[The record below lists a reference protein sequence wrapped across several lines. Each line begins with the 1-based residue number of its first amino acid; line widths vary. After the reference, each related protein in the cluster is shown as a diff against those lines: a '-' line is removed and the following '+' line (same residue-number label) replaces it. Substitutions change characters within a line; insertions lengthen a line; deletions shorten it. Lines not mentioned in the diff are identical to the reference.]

1 MAATEMCSSRCGEL
15 PVSERRKVCTR
26 AASPYYAARMNKDAA
41 TVDDYME
48 GLPPERRAMVQT
60 LRSAVKSRLPSGFE
74 ETMQY
79 GMISYIVPSERYPET
94 YNKQPLAIISI
105 GNQKNYVSLYLMSHY
120 GDAEA
125 ENWLQE
131 SFRNAEKRLDM
142 GKSCLR
148 FRKPDDIPVEVI
160 SQAAQR
166 LTVDEFIH
174 RYEASRR

>member
-1 MAATEMCSSRCGEL
+1 
-15 PVSERRKVCTR
+15 
-26 AASPYYAARMNKDAA
+26 MNKDAK
-41 TVDDYME
+41 TVEEYSQA
-48 GLPPERRAMVQT
+48 LPEERQEMVQT
-60 LRSAVKSRLPSGFE
+60 LRSAVKSRLPAGFQ

-79 GMISYIVPSERYPET
+79 GMISFVVPSERFPDT

-125 ENWLQE
+125 ENWLKE
-131 SFRNAEKRLDM
+131 SFRDAGKRLDM

-160 SQAAQR
+160 SQAAGR
-166 LTVDEFIH
+166 LSVDEFVQM
-174 RYEASRR
+174 YEASRS